1 MKKPGIEIEDQIKFI
16 EDFVADPE
24 MRDAIKENLI
34 AIRYQQ
40 KIREASAV
48 STTAMIYPLT
58 PNEVEY
64 KPGTNSGHSF
74 TEGHE
79 NR

>member
-1 MKKPGIEIEDQIKFI
+1 MKKPGIAIEDQIKFI

-34 AIRYQQ
+34 AIRIQQ
-40 KIREASAV
+40 RVREASAV
-48 STTAMIYPLT
+48 STTARMYPLT
-58 PNEVEY
+58 TDEVEY
-64 KPGTNSGHSF
+64 TSGTNSGHSF